1 MTPPPR
7 IMWTILNLGKKWY
20 LMTPPLGPNLGK
32 NWNVDYFEIFVPPL
46 ILAKTG
52 PKLFDR
58 CKNSTKSYLTVTM
71 GLFPSNNSHI
81 CTKFCLYL
89 TFISPM
95 NYQIPDHI
103 SVIWIWEKFENPD
116 PPPSSQ
122 SSLHFELWT
131 FWFSALTP
139 FGLFPQ
145 FWNSNLDGSPK
156 IGSDKKYLLPIQARK
171 NRMSWARC
179 LFSPYTGT
187 FLYMISKKFYD
198 YWLIINI

>member
-1 MTPPPR
+1 MEKVHNFLDPPPPR
-7 IMWTILNLGKKWY
+7 IMWTILNLGKHWD
-20 LMTPPLGPNLGK
+20 LTTPPLGPNLGK

-103 SVIWIWEKFENPD
+103 SVIWIWEKFKNPD
-116 PPPSSQ
+116 PPPC
-122 SSLHFELWT
+122 LKVVYILNC
-131 FWFSALTP
+131 
-139 FGLFPQ
+139 GLFDFRCWSPPL
-145 FWNSNLDGSPK
+145 LDVFHNFG
-156 IGSDKKYLLPIQARK
+156 
-171 NRMSWARC
+171 
-179 LFSPYTGT
+179 
-187 FLYMISKKFYD
+187 
-198 YWLIINI
+198 

>member
-1 MTPPPR
+1 MPSWKYSHSAQLSWGLGWAWQFSWPPPR
-7 IMWTILNLGKKWY
+7 IMWTILNLGKHWD
-20 LMTPPLGPNLGK
+20 LTTPPLGPNLGK

-52 PKLFDR
+52 PKLFDP

-71 GLFPSNNSHI
+71 GLFPSNISHI

-103 SVIWIWEKFENPD
+103 SVIWIWEKCENPD
-116 PPPSSQ
+116 PPP
-122 SSLHFELWT
+122 
-131 FWFSALTP
+131 

-145 FWNSNLDGSPK
+145 IRDISNLDNSP
-156 IGSDKKYLLPIQARK
+156 YLLCAALIWFEEK
-171 NRMSWARC
+171 
-179 LFSPYTGT
+179 
-187 FLYMISKKFYD
+187 IKF
-198 YWLIINI
+198 